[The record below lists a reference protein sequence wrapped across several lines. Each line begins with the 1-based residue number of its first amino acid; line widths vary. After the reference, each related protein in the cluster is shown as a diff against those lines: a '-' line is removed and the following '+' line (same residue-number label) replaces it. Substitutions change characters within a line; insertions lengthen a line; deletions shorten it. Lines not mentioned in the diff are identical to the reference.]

1 MRLPPQSLHV
11 HSNPGMV
18 GRRLYSPQRSQV
30 APIRVIAHGWRFL
43 FITVPEEDEERL
55 SNTPSKHDENEKR
68 EKEDAVS
75 DEGEVQANLS
85 SCLHTEQVRIAC
97 SMNGESDS
105 AFFRY
110 SVIFKE
116 PEVPHSG
123 HFMSGIRNKRG

>member
-1 MRLPPQSLHV
+1 
-11 HSNPGMV
+11 MV

-30 APIRVIAHGWRFL
+30 APIRVIAHGWGFL
-43 FITVPEEDEERL
+43 FITVPEEDEEHL
-55 SNTPSKHDENEKR
+55 SNAPSKHDENEKR

-85 SCLHTEQVRIAC
+85 SCPHTEQVRIAR
-97 SMNGESDS
+97 SMDGESDS

-110 SVIFKE
+110 SVILKE